1 MAQTTEHF
9 GWAFDPPR
17 QYKWVGQVIE
27 VPFRGFDLA
36 QRAHSIKRAAF
47 GRRRENRDTAPP
59 VCDLDRFA
67 SFDTS
72 QELAGSL
79 SEFANADRYH
89 VLLIAQSLNRRL
101 LGACPVIT
109 TWNTAGGAESEDL
122 AQFLAVNSR
131 FTDTL
136 AGGSGLDRGSTSPV
150 IAEGRV
156 HCTPDISR
164 RPTPK

>member
-17 QYKWVGQVIE
+17 QYKWVGQVVE

-59 VCDLDRFA
+59 VRDLDRFA

-79 SEFANADRYH
+79 SDGPRFVRTASDPSFGG
-89 VLLIAQSLNRRL
+89 VLALVV
-101 LGACPVIT
+101 PVA
-109 TWNTAGGAESEDL
+109 TA
-122 AQFLAVNSR
+122 
-131 FTDTL
+131 
-136 AGGSGLDRGSTSPV
+136 P
-150 IAEGRV
+150 
-156 HCTPDISR
+156 
-164 RPTPK
+164 